1 MEPQGI
7 RKVFAEQSAEGAIYH
22 LYEMVVAL
30 QAQIDA
36 NKPVAAPEP
45 TTPSVEEGN

>member
-7 RKVFAEQSAEGAIYH
+7 RKVFAEQNAEGAIYH

-36 NKPVAAPEP
+36 NKPVVTPESQP
-45 TTPSVEEGN
+45 NTAGEGN